1 MTEHQQAFA
10 IVQKLAAELSSGQ
23 VELPSLPRA
32 VVRLR
37 NELAK
42 PGFDVPRL
50 AKLAAT
56 EPALAGS
63 ILTMANSVA
72 FRRSG
77 SETLDLKVAIP
88 RIGADK
94 VQALVLRFATRQL
107 SNGQDLGRG
116 RKFLEREWAQGLR
129 VAATCYLV
137 AEHSRDVNPDEAL
150 IIGLIHNVGRIY
162 LLSRADEHPALF
174 DSPAILMELVES
186 WHASVAQAI
195 VESWSLPAEAA
206 EAVAVQSEED
216 GLPHGMLT
224 YVLRIALALAGTS
237 GAAPD
242 AEALQAM
249 AQWRSCRALKL
260 SAADLAT
267 IREGQEAARLNLG
280 LTD

>member
-1 MTEHQQAFA
+1 MTNHQDAFA

-72 FRRSG
+72 LRRAG

-94 VQALVLRFATRQL
+94 VQALALRFAMRQL
-107 SNGQDLGRG
+107 KSSQDLGRA
-116 RKFLEREWAQGLR
+116 RKLLEREWALGLR
-129 VAATCYLV
+129 VAATCYMV
-137 AEHSRDVNPDEAL
+137 AERSKDLNPDEAL

-174 DSPAILMELVES
+174 DSPQILMELVDS
-186 WHASVAQAI
+186 WHSSVAQAI
-195 VESWSLPAEAA
+195 VESWGLPEEAA
-206 EAVAVQSEED
+206 EAVAVQAEED
-216 GLPHGMLT
+216 GAPHGLLT
-224 YVLRIALALAGTS
+224 YVLRIALALTGVLK
-237 GAAPD
+237 APSTESLD
-242 AEALQAM
+242 EL

-260 SAADLAT
+260 SAADLAA
-267 IREGQEAARLNLG
+267 IRDGHEATRLNLG

>member
-1 MTEHQQAFA
+1 MTNHQEAFA

-50 AKLAAT
+50 AKLAST

-72 FRRSG
+72 LRRAG

-94 VQALVLRFATRQL
+94 VQALALRFAMRQL
-107 SNGQDLGRG
+107 KSSQDLGRA
-116 RKFLEREWAQGLR
+116 RKLLEREWALGLR
-129 VAATCYLV
+129 VAATCYMV
-137 AEHSRDVNPDEAL
+137 AERSKDLNPDEAL

-162 LLSRADEHPALF
+162 LLSRADEHPVLF
-174 DSPAILMELVES
+174 DSPEILLELVDS
-186 WHASVAQAI
+186 WHTSVAQAI
-195 VESWSLPAEAA
+195 VESWGLPAEAA
-206 EAVAVQSEED
+206 EAVAVQAEED
-216 GLPHGMLT
+216 GAPHGLLA
-224 YVLRIALALAGTS
+224 YALRIALALT
-237 GAAPD
+237 GALKVPTPV
-242 AEALQAM
+242 ALDEL
-249 AQWRSCRALKL
+249 AQWRSCRSLKL
-260 SAADLAT
+260 SAADLAA
-267 IREGQEAARLNLG
+267 IREGHEATRLSLG

>member
-1 MTEHQQAFA
+1 MTNHQEAFA
-10 IVQKLAAELSSGQ
+10 IVQKLAAELSAGQ

-50 AKLAAT
+50 SKLAAT

-72 FRRSG
+72 LRRAG

-94 VQALVLRFATRQL
+94 VQALALRFAMRQL
-107 SNGQDLGRG
+107 KSGQDLGRG
-116 RKFLEREWAQGLR
+116 RKLLEREWSLGLR
-129 VAATCYLV
+129 VAATCHMV
-137 AEHSRDVNPDEAL
+137 AERSKDINPDEAL

-162 LLSRADEHPALF
+162 LLSRADEHPVLF
-174 DSPAILMELVES
+174 DSPEILMDLVDS
-186 WHASVAQAI
+186 WHTSVAQAI
-195 VESWSLPAEAA
+195 VESWGLPEDAA
-206 EAVAVQSEED
+206 EAVAAQTEED
-216 GLPHGMLT
+216 GSPHGLLT
-224 YVLRIALALAGTS
+224 YVLRIALALTAT
-237 GAAPD
+237 GAAPTG
-242 AEALQAM
+242 EALQAM

-260 SAADLAT
+260 AAADLAA
-267 IREGQEAARLNLG
+267 IREGHEAARLNLG

>member
-1 MTEHQQAFA
+1 MTDHQEAFA
-10 IVQKLAAELSSGQ
+10 IVQKLAAELSAGR

-72 FRRSG
+72 LRRAG

-94 VQALVLRFATRQL
+94 VQALALRFAMRQL
-107 SNGQDLGRG
+107 KNGQDLGRG
-116 RKFLEREWAQGLR
+116 RKLLEREWALGLR
-129 VAATCYLV
+129 VAASCYLV
-137 AEHSRDVNPDEAL
+137 AERSRDINPDEAL
-150 IIGLIHNVGRIY
+150 VIGLIHNIGRIY
-162 LLSRADEHPALF
+162 LLSRADEHPVLF
-174 DSPAILMELVES
+174 DSPRILMDLVDS
-186 WHASVAQAI
+186 WHTSVAQAI
-195 VESWSLPAEAA
+195 VESWGLPEDAA
-206 EAVAVQSEED
+206 EAVAAQAEED
-216 GLPHGMLT
+216 GAPHGLLT
-224 YVLRIALALAGTS
+224 YVLRIALALAGT

-242 AEALQAM
+242 SDALQAM

-260 SAADLAT
+260 SAADLAA
-267 IREGQEAARLNLG
+267 IREGQEAARLSLG